1 MQATLSLLFG
11 CRAFCLLN
19 ELVSIMLAFFPGGFL
34 TKVCQLLQ
42 KSLGVLLCAR
52 SFAIRRSSDRGQLD
66 HSGHVA
72 GTPAILRSQVDS
84 FLLVNTI
91 SPEHRARPLIPAGA
105 FPLA

>member
-42 KSLGVLLCAR
+42 KSWEFFFVPGLSQSDDQVIEGNLI
-52 SFAIRRSSDRGQLD
+52 IRVMSQGLPRFFD
-66 HSGHVA
+66 HKL
-72 GTPAILRSQVDS
+72 ILSC
-84 FLLVNTI
+84 L
-91 SPEHRARPLIPAGA
+91 
-105 FPLA
+105 